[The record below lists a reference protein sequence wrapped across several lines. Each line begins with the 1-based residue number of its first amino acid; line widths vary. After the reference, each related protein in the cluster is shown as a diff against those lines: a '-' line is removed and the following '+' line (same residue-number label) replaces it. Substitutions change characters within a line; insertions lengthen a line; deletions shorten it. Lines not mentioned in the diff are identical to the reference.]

1 MSIEISTRMVGDI
14 TVLDLKGRATLGK
27 DSDKLNDALRELL
40 AGGVCKVLVN
50 LAGLTQMDSSG
61 IATLVRT
68 FVSLGVGGG
77 MLKLLAPTGR
87 VRDVL
92 EVTHLLKAIPHFENE
107 AQAIASFR

>member
-1 MSIEISTRMVGDI
+1 MAIEISTRMVGDI
-14 TVLDLKGRATLGK
+14 AILDLKGRATLGK
-27 DSDKLNDALRELL
+27 DTDKLNDALRDLV
-40 AGGVCKVLVN
+40 AGGARKVLVN

-61 IATLVRT
+61 IATIVRT
-68 FVSLGVGGG
+68 FVSLGVAGG
-77 MLKLLAPTGR
+77 MMKLLAPSGR

>member
-14 TVLDLKGRATLGK
+14 AIMDLKGRATLGK
-27 DSDKLNDALRELL
+27 DTDKLNDALRDLV
-40 AGGVCKVLVN
+40 AGGARRVLVN
-50 LAGLTQMDSSG
+50 LASLTQMDSSG

-68 FVSLGVGGG
+68 FVSLGVAGG
-77 MLKLLAPTGR
+77 MMKLLAPSGR

>member
-1 MSIEISTRMVGDI
+1 MALEISKRMAGDI
-14 TVLDLKGRATLGK
+14 TILDLKGRATLGK
-27 DSDKLNDALRELL
+27 DADKLNDALREAVA
-40 AGGVCKVLVN
+40 AGARKVLVN

-68 FVSLGVGGG
+68 FVSLGVAGGI
-77 MLKLLAPTGR
+77 LKLLAPSGR

-107 AQAIASFR
+107 AQALASYR

>member
-1 MSIEISTRMVGDI
+1 MSIEISTRTAGDI
-14 TVLDLKGRATLGK
+14 TILDLKGRATLGK
-27 DSDKLNDALRELL
+27 DVDKLNAALRESV
-40 AGGVCKVLVN
+40 AGGARKLLLN

-61 IATLVRT
+61 IATIVRT
-68 FVSLGVGGG
+68 FVSLGMAGGI
-77 MLKLLAPTGR
+77 LKLLAPTGR